1 MSRTTGL
8 ALAAVCFACL
18 LAAPAV
24 PRPAHALPTPDI
36 ERRGRT
42 DAPPRS
48 LRAELLL
55 DHDRLRAAGIERPSR
70 LAFDGEGA
78 LYVLDARARRVVR
91 LSLPPRAG
99 DPSRGAATVPA
110 AEAGLGTIFGDD
122 APASALPHDL
132 VVDARGSLLVLDRS
146 HASLLAYD
154 RRTAYLGTRDI
165 DLQLADEARAPE
177 ARLLRDPYGDLWL
190 LAPRARDLIP
200 LDSRL
205 LRRRAGR
212 FLTPEESVGSPS
224 AAVFL
229 PEGGGWIA
237 DREAGTLR
245 RFDAT
250 GRVGPGIPAGDS
262 LAAEPIDLAADDS
275 GALYVADAAGA
286 RLLVFGS
293 DGARLH
299 TRWLGGERHAW
310 RPGAIAWSPDDRIA
324 VADETRGEIWIFTID
339 RGAAP

>member
-1 MSRTTGL
+1 MSRSTRL
-8 ALAAVCFACL
+8 ALGALCFVCLFVAS
-18 LAAPAV
+18 AD
-24 PRPAHALPTPDI
+24 PRPARALPTPEI

-55 DHDRLRAAGIERPSR
+55 DRDRLRASGIERPSR
-70 LAFDGEGA
+70 LAFDEEGA
-78 LYVLDARARRVVR
+78 LFVLDARARRVVR
-91 LSLPPRAG
+91 LVLPPRAG
-99 DPSRGAATVPA
+99 GAPRGPAAVPAEGAAATV
-110 AEAGLGTIFGDD
+110 FGDD
-122 APASALPHDL
+122 APASSLPHDL
-132 VVDARGSLLVLDRS
+132 VIDARGSLLVLDRS
-146 HASLLAYD
+146 RAALFAYD

-177 ARLLRDPYGDLWL
+177 SRILRDSYGDLWL

-200 LDSRL
+200 LDARL
-205 LRRRAGR
+205 QRRRADR
-212 FLTPEESVGSPS
+212 FLTPEESVGSPT

-250 GRVGPGIPAGDS
+250 GRMGGSIPAGDS
-262 LAAEPIDLAADDS
+262 LAAEPADLATDDS
-275 GALYVADAAGA
+275 GTLYVADAAGA
-286 RLLVFGS
+286 RLLVFGA

-299 TRWLGGERHAW
+299 TRWLGGERRAW
-310 RPGAIAWSPDDRIA
+310 RPGAIAWSPDDRVA
-324 VADETRGEIWIFTID
+324 VADETRGEIWIFTVD
-339 RGAAP
+339 RGVAP